1 MQPVEARR
9 RQHLQ
14 EQFLSLQT
22 AIASTATYLHRPW
35 EDLDLALASE
45 RSPSP
50 MSRSAQR
57 NNGGESLGGL
67 DPEGEEDDE
76 LGGWIDGDKSIG
88 DVDDDVD
95 VAVAP
100 PSSSLQLAEY
110 VAEMTKRVCSY
121 APRIIRFHTHTYAI
135 TNLHHSHINPNNYP

>member
-88 DVDDDVD
+88 GDVDDDVG

-100 PSSSLQLAEY
+100 SSSSLQLAEY
-110 VAEMTKRVCSY
+110 VTEMTKRVCSY
-121 APRIIRFHTHTYAI
+121 VQQRRIVYSHT
-135 TNLHHSHINPNNYP
+135 

>member
-1 MQPVEARR
+1 
-9 RQHLQ
+9 
-14 EQFLSLQT
+14 
-22 AIASTATYLHRPW
+22 
-35 EDLDLALASE
+35 
-45 RSPSP
+45 

-88 DVDDDVD
+88 GDVDDDVG

-100 PSSSLQLAEY
+100 SSSSLQLAEY
-110 VAEMTKRVCSY
+110 VTEMTKRVCSY
-121 APRIIRFHTHTYAI
+121 VQQRRIVYSHT
-135 TNLHHSHINPNNYP
+135 

>member
-14 EQFLSLQT
+14 EQFSSLQT

-88 DVDDDVD
+88 GDVDDDVG

-100 PSSSLQLAEY
+100 SSSSLQLAEY
-110 VAEMTKRVCSY
+110 VTEMTKRVCSY
-121 APRIIRFHTHTYAI
+121 VQQRRIVYSHT
-135 TNLHHSHINPNNYP
+135 